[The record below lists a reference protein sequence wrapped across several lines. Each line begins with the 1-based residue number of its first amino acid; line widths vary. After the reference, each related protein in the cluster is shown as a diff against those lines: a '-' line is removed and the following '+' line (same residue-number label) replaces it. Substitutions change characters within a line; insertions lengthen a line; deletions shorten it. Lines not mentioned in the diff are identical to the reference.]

1 VAFAVL
7 LLAIGG
13 GLAGLYTHRQNQE
26 ASKLRLIVELKREVG
41 SLDQRREELR
51 RQFEARSQAVQLK
64 LALKEHD
71 LNLIPIVPEN
81 RVLMPQA
88 TPPPEG
94 VPSDGYPPAAPPA
107 SAASAPS
114 VMAVVGRP

>member
-7 LLAIGG
+7 LLAVGG

-26 ASKLRLIVELKREVG
+26 ASKLRLITELKREVG
-41 SLDQRREELR
+41 TLNQRRDDLE
-51 RQFEARSQAVQLK
+51 RQFDSRIQAVQLK

-71 LNLIPIVPEN
+71 LKLVPIVPEN
-81 RVLMPQA
+81 RVLMPTT
-88 TPPPEG
+88 TPSGRGLHPE
-94 VPSDGYPPAAPPA
+94 VPTAAPAATGA
-107 SAASAPS
+107 TAPS